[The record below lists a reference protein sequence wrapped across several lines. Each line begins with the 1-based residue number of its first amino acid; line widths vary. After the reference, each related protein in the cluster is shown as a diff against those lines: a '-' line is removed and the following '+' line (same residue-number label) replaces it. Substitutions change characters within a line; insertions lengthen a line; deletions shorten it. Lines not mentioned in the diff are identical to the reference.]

1 MKKFVSFPVFL
12 GSFLCLSILSIA
24 ASCSNNEN
32 ESKVD
37 SKEVP
42 TILAQRTTPLVG
54 EIVVDSLKYVL
65 NEDGSVTK
73 FVDNKVD
80 FTLFTVYEPN
90 LTCKRISNGYEFIT
104 EYGEILTME
113 IGGEVERGK
122 FTTKMSIVDSDGNL
136 YELDDM
142 IVDEQLLDNEV
153 MMSPAVVKVIVTT
166 VVGALVDSLFDDSDN
181 DNFVT
186 ACRKSVVALAKTCTA
201 ANGKPT
207 LSIKTSFWGNSCE
220 FSCK

>member
-1 MKKFVSFPVFL
+1 
-12 GSFLCLSILSIA
+12 LCLSILFIA
-24 ASCSNNEN
+24 TSCSNNEN
-32 ESKVD
+32 ESIVD

-42 TILAQRTTPLVG
+42 IILAQRTTPLVG

-65 NEDGSVTK
+65 NEDGSVTR

-90 LTCKRISNGYEFIT
+90 LTCKQISNGYEFRT
-104 EYGEILTME
+104 ENGEILTIE
-113 IGGEVERGK
+113 IGTEVERGK
-122 FTTKMSIVDSDGNL
+122 FITKMSIVDSDGIL

-153 MMSPAVVKVIVTT
+153 MMNPAVVKVVVRA
-166 VVGALVDSLFDDSDN
+166 VVGALADAVFGGGDGN

-186 ACRKSVVALAKTCTA
+186 ACRKSVVAASKAGAA

-207 LSIKTSFWGNSCE
+207 LTITTGFWGNSCE
-220 FSCK
+220 FACL